1 MSEDKPET
9 ELHSATVYLQRIAA
23 DIKIIRQQSTELLR
37 AVRDAESEVPE
48 KMRRFA
54 NYWHDVVH
62 IKEAYVSLGI
72 QAPRHVD
79 HEMERCSDRFR
90 QVLEELHGEDGA
102 FEQVRRKMADDINN
116 VYDHTKQLA
125 KPKEKT

>member
-1 MSEDKPET
+1 MSEPE
-9 ELHSATVYLQRIAA
+9 HSAEVYLKRIA
-23 DIKIIRQQSTELLR
+23 DDMKIIRQQSTELLA
-37 AVRDAESEVPE
+37 AVRNAESEVPE

-72 QAPRHVD
+72 PSPKHVD
-79 HEMERCSDRFR
+79 REMERCSDRFR
-90 QVLEELHGEDGA
+90 QVLEELHGDDGA

-116 VYDHTKQLA
+116 VYDHTKQLP
-125 KPKEKT
+125 KPKEKTA